1 MRLDRLQS
9 FDYHV
14 FYAMHHSLE
23 VNANL
28 IEVVLELG
36 QVPLR
41 CILSILVGLLG
52 LLAPVSPR
60 ILNIVFILLVDR
72 VVGEM
77 NIPLVDIL
85 LTICVL
91 LRREPGEAFLEEV
104 HLKWVKSGDKCIYA

>member
-1 MRLDRLQS
+1 
-9 FDYHV
+9 
-14 FYAMHHSLE
+14 MHHSLE